1 MTSLLGIRKSLS
13 GFLCAGVL
21 ALPVNDLSSWQQE
34 AFSKKSSNVFS
45 VEKGALLV
53 SVKKSASPL
62 FFKLSEAKKITGFK
76 IVGEFK
82 GLPVFKNLSLQGKK
96 GNDDYPFRIGFVVP
110 GQKTLSGLYKFVA
123 AQWVKRIYNL
133 IPKGTG
139 LDRIEFFNVS
149 QNPAELGLK
158 RTHYSSDL
166 LKETIVAVQNT
177 SGAFSVEHTFTTPID
192 TIAIWISIDGDD
204 TLSDYSVLLSSIEL
218 IY

>member
-1 MTSLLGIRKSLS
+1 MPSPRSLPVSLGT
-13 GFLCAGVL
+13 FLCAGVL
-21 ALPVNDLSSWQQE
+21 ALPVHDLPSWQQE

-53 SVKKSASPL
+53 TVKKSASPL

-76 IVGEFK
+76 ATGEFK

-96 GNDDYPFRIGFVVP
+96 GNDDYPLRLGFVVP
-110 GQKTLSGLYKFVA
+110 GKKTLSGLYKFIA

-133 IPKGTG
+133 IPEGTG

-149 QNPAELGLK
+149 QNAAELGVK

-166 LKETIVAVQNT
+166 LKETIVAVQKK
-177 SGAFSVEHTFTTPID
+177 SGPFSVEHTFASPID
-192 TIAIWISIDGDD
+192 TLAIWLSIDGDD
-204 TLSDYSVLLSSIEL
+204 TLSDYEVSLSAIEL
-218 IY
+218 HY